1 MRRHLLLF
9 FVVFGLV
16 FLHRFE
22 RLHSRTWL
30 MAGNAPVSLYL
41 HRAMTS
47 AELADS
53 MRSLGWVRDPEQWE
67 WVASTHGW
75 KRYRKGHY
83 LVEADRTIRDLTRDL
98 ALGIQTPVDVVILPG
113 LDSGRL
119 AALLSRQ
126 LAADS
131 LEFMEVFSKNGDSA
145 GERAGVAAHVLPDT
159 YSMYWTSTAE
169 AVVTRL
175 ERRLR
180 SELDALLGPADAN
193 PAGLTEQQIL
203 TLASI
208 VEWEARYEDEKP
220 VIAGLYLNRLRR
232 GMPLQA
238 DPTVSFAIGER
249 RRLYNDDYRVDH
261 PYNTY
266 LRQGLPP
273 GPINNP
279 SMSSIRAVV
288 RPETHDYLFMVA
300 TQDGRHAFNATYD
313 AHLEAVRQW
322 QIWIREQFRI
332 KRQREAEEQAAASGS
347 RR

>member
-9 FVVFGLV
+9 FVVFALV
-16 FLHRFE
+16 YLHRFE

-30 MAGNAPVSLYL
+30 NAENAPVSLFL
-41 HRAMTS
+41 HREMTA

-53 MRSLGWVRDPEQWE
+53 MHSLGWVRDPEQWT

-83 LVEADRTIRDLTRDL
+83 RVEADRTIRDLTRDL
-98 ALGIQTPVDVVILPG
+98 ALGNQTPVDVVILPG
-113 LDSGRL
+113 LDPGRL

-131 LEFMEVFSKNGDSA
+131 LEFMTVFSRNGEGPGD
-145 GERAGVAAHVLPDT
+145 RARVAANVLPDT
-159 YSMYWTSTAE
+159 YSMYWTSTAD
-169 AVVTRL
+169 AVLTRL

-180 SELDALLGPADAN
+180 TELGALLEPEDAN

-208 VEWEARYEDEKP
+208 VEWEARFEDEKP

-249 RRLYNDDYRVDH
+249 RRLYNDDYRVEH

-266 LRQGLPP
+266 LRRGLPP

-279 SMSSIRAVV
+279 SLGSIRAVV
-288 RPETHDYLFMVA
+288 RHETHDYLFMVA
-300 TQDGRHAFNATYD
+300 TQDGRHAFNVTYD
-313 AHLEAVRQW
+313 AHLEAVREW
-322 QIWIREQFRI
+322 QRWIREQFRI
-332 KRQREAEEQAAASGS
+332 KRQREAEASAAAGA
-347 RR
+347 R